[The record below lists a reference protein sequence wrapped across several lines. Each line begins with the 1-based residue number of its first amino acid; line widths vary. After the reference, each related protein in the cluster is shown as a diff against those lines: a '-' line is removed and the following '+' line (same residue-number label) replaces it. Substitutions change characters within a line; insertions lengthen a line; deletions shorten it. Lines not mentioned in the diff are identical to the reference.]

1 MTLPDQK
8 YYTLPL
14 GEANK
19 GQRLKEFIQAR
30 FPMLSVREV
39 VMLVNNNLVTLDEE
53 TASNLDEE
61 LPATGVLYVDLRH
74 GTKGVQKPKRKAI
87 RDQLHVLHDDE
98 HCIVVNKFSGVVVQ
112 PVEGL
117 AKEKPS
123 GPPLVELLK
132 HYWKKTGAPSV
143 NPYVIQRLDKGTSG
157 VMVLAKTMHASRFL
171 QRQAAERQMER
182 KYQAIVLGSMT
193 KDSGVWRSYLGEDEA
208 KRRHS
213 ILRLREDQPL
223 LEQPPE
229 GGKIAITH
237 FKVLRRFQRA
247 SLIELKLET
256 GRTHQIRIH
265 SAESAHPI
273 LGDGVYIHLAKHLFP
288 MVPFEEG
295 VPKVERMMLHAAHL
309 KFQHPAPPHRW
320 LTFRVELPE
329 QMTLLLEKLET
340 SSSKKSLK

>member
-1 MTLPDQK
+1 MSLPDQK
-8 YYTLPL
+8 YYAFTLSPL
-14 GEANK
+14 HDGK
-19 GQRLKEFIQAR
+19 RLKEFLQAE
-30 FPMLSVREV
+30 FPNLSAREI
-39 VMLVNNNLVTLDEE
+39 VMIANNNLITLNEE
-53 TASNLDEE
+53 TIANLDEV
-61 LPATGVLYVDLRH
+61 LPTSGNLYVDLRH

-112 PVEGL
+112 PVEGS

-132 HYWKKTGAPSV
+132 HYWKKTGSTV
-143 NPYVIQRLDKGTSG
+143 INPYVIQRLDKGTSG

-182 KYQAIVLGSMT
+182 RYQAVVLGSMT
-193 KDSGVWRSYLGEDEA
+193 KEKGIWRTYLGEDDS

-223 LEQPPE
+223 PEPPPE
-229 GGKIAITH
+229 NGKIAITN
-237 FKVLRRFQRA
+237 FKVLQRFQRA

-265 SAESAHPI
+265 CAETAHPVM
-273 LGDGVYIHLAKHLFP
+273 GDGVYIHLSRHLFP
-288 MVPFEEG
+288 AIPFEEG
-295 VPKVERMMLHAAHL
+295 VPKVERMMLHASYL

-320 LTFRVELPE
+320 LTFRVDLPE
-329 QMTLLLEKLET
+329 QMTLLLEKLEV
-340 SSSKKSLK
+340 SSSKKSMR